1 MKQIFETLRNQLRSG
16 GSAVLCSI
24 IASSGSSPRGEG
36 AKMAVLP
43 DGSTVGT
50 VGGGAVEQRS
60 IQMALEVLKTGNS
73 HAHAFHLSPNDVEDI
88 GMICGGNVTVYFQ
101 YLTPEHLPLV
111 EEICRLLTESR
122 GSSWLVTVL
131 RDGAF
136 WDMGIYDR
144 EHGLRFTD
152 AIDLPTLEPLL
163 RSGGVLQKGDPAYF
177 VEPLTTAGTV
187 YIFGGGHVG
196 RALVPFLTM
205 TGFRTVIFDNR
216 PSAAV
221 PERFPGAAQVI
232 LGDYLRISDQVTLTA
247 DDYAVVMTPGHQS
260 DREVLAQVLRTPA
273 TYVGCIGSRHK
284 VAKTRELLLAQ
295 GIPEADIDRIHSP
308 IGLPI
313 GGETPEEVALSVAAE
328 LVAHRSGH
336 RGRFCWCDE

>member
-50 VGGGAVEQRS
+50 VGGGAVELRS
-60 IQMALEVLKTGNS
+60 TQLALEVLKTGSS
-73 HAHAFHLSPNDVEDI
+73 HAHAFCLTPNDVEDI

-101 YLTPEHLPLV
+101 YLSPGHLPLM
-111 EEICRLLTESR
+111 EEICRLLTEGR
-122 GSSWLVTVL
+122 GSSWLVTAI
-131 RDGAF
+131 RDEAV

-144 EHGLRFTD
+144 EQGLRFTD

-163 RSGGVLQKGDPAYF
+163 RSGGVLRKGNPAYY
-177 VEPLTTAGTV
+177 VEPLTVAGSV
-187 YIFGGGHVG
+187 YIFGGGHVSQ
-196 RALVPFLTM
+196 ALAPLLRTV
-205 TGFRTVIFDNR
+205 GFRVVVYDRRPQAARKEVFPDAAEVIPGSYEDISNR
-216 PSAAV
+216 
-221 PERFPGAAQVI
+221 
-232 LGDYLRISDQVTLTA
+232 VTLTA
-247 DDYAVVMTPGHQS
+247 DDYVVVMTPGHES

-273 TYVGCIGSRHK
+273 TYIGCIGSRHK
-284 VAKTRELLLAQ
+284 VAKTRELLLAA
-295 GIPEADIDRIHSP
+295 GIPEKDIDRVHSP

-313 GGETPEEVALSVAAE
+313 GGETPAEVALSIAAQ

-336 RGRFCWCDE
+336 RGTFRWEE

>member
-1 MKQIFETLRNQLRSG
+1 MIEMFTRLREQLKNG

-24 IASSGSSPRGEG
+24 IASSGSAPRGEG
-36 AKMAVLP
+36 AKMAVFP

-50 VGGGAVEQRS
+50 IGGGAVELRS
-60 IQMALEVLKTGNS
+60 TQLALEALKTGSS
-73 HAHAFHLSPNDVEDI
+73 HTHAFHLSPNEVEDI

-101 YLTPEHLPLV
+101 YLSPASLPLV
-111 EEICRLLTESR
+111 EEICRLLTES
-122 GSSWLVTVL
+122 GGCSWLVTVL
-131 RDGAF
+131 KDESF

-144 EHGLRFTD
+144 THGLRFTD
-152 AIDLPTLEPLL
+152 AVELSTLEPLL
-163 RSGGVLQKGDPAYF
+163 QSGSVLQKGNPACY

-196 RALVPFLTM
+196 QALVPFLTK
-205 TGFRTVIFDNR
+205 TGFRVVVFDNR
-216 PSAAV
+216 PHAAV
-221 PERFPGAAQVI
+221 PERFPGAARVI
-232 LGDYLRISDQVTLTA
+232 LGDYDHIGEQVTLTA
-247 DDYAVVMTPGHQS
+247 DDYAVIMTPGHQS

-284 VAKTRELLLAQ
+284 VAKTREILLSQ

-336 RGRFCWCDE
+336 RGNFCWC

>member
-1 MKQIFETLRNQLRSG
+1 MIEMFTRLRDHLQRG
-16 GSAVLCSI
+16 GCAVLCSI
-24 IASSGSSPRGEG
+24 IASSGSAPRGEG
-36 AKMAVLP
+36 AKMAVFP
-43 DGSTVGT
+43 DGTSVGT

-60 IQMALEVLKTGNS
+60 IQLALEVLQSGNS
-73 HAHAFHLSPNDVEDI
+73 HAHAFRLAPNEVEDI

-101 YLTPEHLPLV
+101 YLTPEQLPLV
-111 EEICRLLTESR
+111 EEICHLLTTGT
-122 GSSWLVTVL
+122 GSSWLVTVI
-131 RDGAF
+131 RDEAF

-144 EHGLRFTD
+144 QNGLRFTD
-152 AIDLPTLEPLL
+152 AIAPADLEPLL
-163 RSGGVLQKGDPAYF
+163 GSGGVLRKGNPAYY

-196 RALVPFLTM
+196 RALVPFLTA
-205 TGFRTVIFDNR
+205 TGFRVVVFDNR
-216 PSAAV
+216 PQAADPGRFPSAA
-221 PERFPGAAQVI
+221 RVI
-232 LGDYLRISDQVTLTA
+232 LGDYLRIGDFVALTP
-247 DDYAVVMTPGHQS
+247 DDYAVIMTPGHQS

-336 RGRFCWCDE
+336 RGKFCWCE

>member
-1 MKQIFETLRNQLRSG
+1 MIELFTKLRQQLQRG

-24 IASSGSSPRGEG
+24 IASSGSAPRGAG
-36 AKMAVLP
+36 AKMAVFP

-50 VGGGAVEQRS
+50 IGGGAVELRS
-60 IQMALEVLKTGNS
+60 TQLALEVLKTGNS
-73 HAHAFHLSPNDVEDI
+73 HTHAFCLSPNEVEDI

-101 YLTPEHLPLV
+101 YLTPDRLPMV
-111 EEICRLLTESR
+111 EEICRLLTEGS

-131 RDGAF
+131 RDEAF
-136 WDMGIYDR
+136 WDMGVYDR
-144 EHGLRFTD
+144 VGGLRFTD
-152 AIDLPTLEPLL
+152 AIDLAALEPLL
-163 RSGGVLQKGDPAYF
+163 RSGGVLQKGNPAYY

-205 TGFRTVIFDNR
+205 TGFRTVVFDNR
-216 PSAAV
+216 PQAAV
-221 PERFPGAAQVI
+221 PDRFPGAARVI
-232 LGDYLRISDQVTLTA
+232 LGDYNRIGDYVTLTA
-247 DDYAVVMTPGHQS
+247 DDYAVIMTPGHQS

-295 GIPEADIDRIHSP
+295 GIPDADIDRIHSP

-336 RGRFCWCDE
+336 RGRLCGGE

>member
-1 MKQIFETLRNQLRSG
+1 MIELFKKLRQQLQDG
-16 GSAVLCSI
+16 GCAVLCSI
-24 IASSGSSPRGEG
+24 IASSGSAPRGEG
-36 AKMAVLP
+36 AKMAVFP
-43 DGSTVGT
+43 DGSAVGT

-60 IQMALEVLKTGNS
+60 TQLALEVLQTGNS

-101 YLTPEHLPLV
+101 YLTPERLPLV
-111 EEICRLLTESR
+111 EEICRLLTESS
-122 GSSWLVTVL
+122 GSSWLVTIL
-131 RDGAF
+131 RDEAF

-144 EHGLRFTD
+144 EKGLRFTD

-187 YIFGGGHVG
+187 YLFGGGHVG
-196 RALVPFLTM
+196 QALVPFLAR
-205 TGFRTVIFDNR
+205 TGFRVVVFDSR
-216 PSAAV
+216 PHAAR
-221 PERFPGAAQVI
+221 PERFPGAAEVI
-232 LGDYLRISDQVTLTA
+232 LGDYNRIGDFVTLTA

-260 DREVLAQVLRTPA
+260 DREILSQVLRTPA

-284 VAKTRELLLAQ
+284 VAKTRELLLAD
-295 GIPEADIDRIHSP
+295 GIPDADIHRIHSP

-313 GGETPEEVALSVAAE
+313 GGETPQEVALSVAAE

-336 RGRFCWCDE
+336 RGKFCWCGE